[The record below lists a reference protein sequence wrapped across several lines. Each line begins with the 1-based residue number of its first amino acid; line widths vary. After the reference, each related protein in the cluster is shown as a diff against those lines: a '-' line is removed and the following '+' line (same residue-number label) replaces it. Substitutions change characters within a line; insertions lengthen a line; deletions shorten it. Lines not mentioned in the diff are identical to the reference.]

1 MQNYSEVPS
10 IISGKDLD
18 YLSDMF
24 NWNFNSFKL
33 INDFKEKV
41 SDEEIKDFV
50 SNSNNER
57 KPEASFLYFFKPL
70 LSFPTST
77 LCDFLLIITSALS
90 FNCNDY
96 NFT

>member
-24 NWNFNSFKL
+24 NWNFNAFKL

-41 SDEEIKDFV
+41 SDEEIKHLI
-50 SNSNNER
+50 ER
-57 KPEASFLYFFKPL
+57 VCKTHKENLNAVLNI
-70 LSFPTST
+70 LS
-77 LCDFLLIITSALS
+77 
-90 FNCNDY
+90 
-96 NFT
+96 